1 MIGPLIG
8 AMLAAAAVGL
18 VLGIGILL
26 LGGRSPRWAALVAPL
41 VGLVAILVGV
51 SIGTQQML
59 IDDDTRTKLLLILLA
74 TAPVALASGVAVAS
88 RVQAMSEQAAS
99 ELAEVNR
106 RRELEATRLELLS
119 WMSHDLRTPLA
130 GIRAMSEALE
140 DGLAPDPARCLRA
153 IGAEA
158 TRTTGM
164 VEDMLALSRLHS
176 GSPLRR
182 EVVALDQVLDEVLAT
197 SAPLAAERGITL
209 NGDVSG
215 RVVVTGDAGYLR
227 RMLQNLVTNAVQYS
241 HEGGAVRVVIT
252 GEGMPGPARIVVQD
266 SCGGLGEGDPERMF
280 EAGWRGDA
288 ARTPGATGG
297 GSAGMGVGLAMVAG
311 VVDAHGGSVSACS
324 VGVGCEVV
332 VTLPAAAGA

>member
-1 MIGPLIG
+1 MIAPLIW

-51 SIGTQQML
+51 SVGTQQML
-59 IDDDTRTKLLLILLA
+59 IDDDTRTKLLLILVA
-74 TAPVALASGVAVAS
+74 TAPVALASGLAVAS
-88 RVQAMSEQAAS
+88 RVRASSERAAR

-140 DGLAPDPARCLRA
+140 DGLAPDPARYLRA

-176 GSPLRR
+176 GNPLQRT
-182 EVVALDQVLDEVLAT
+182 VVAMDQVLDEVLAT
-197 SAPLAAERGITL
+197 STPLAAERGIALT
-209 NGDVSG
+209 GEVSG
-215 RVVVTGDAGYLR
+215 PVIVTGDAGYLR
-227 RMLQNLVTNAVQYS
+227 RMLQNLVTNGVQYS
-241 HEGGAVRVVIT
+241 RAGGAVRVVVA
-252 GEGMPGPARIVVQD
+252 GEGMPGASRHVRIAVQD
-266 SCGGLGEGDPERMF
+266 SCGGLGEGDAERMF

-288 ARTPGATGG
+288 ARTPGATG

-311 VVDAHGGSVSACS
+311 VVDAHGGSVSARS
-324 VGVGCEVV
+324 VGEGCEVV
-332 VTLPAAAGA
+332 VSLPAL